1 MHDRMLMSHDEELGF
16 ETNDRVSPLTL
27 SGSVMS
33 VKSMASSGKMVPLMA
48 VCATVYLT
56 AASAC
61 YWIVGLASY
70 TPRG

>member
-16 ETNDRVSPLTL
+16 ETYDRVSPLVL

-33 VKSMASSGKMVPLMA
+33 VESMASGGKMVPLMA
-48 VCATVYLT
+48 VCATVYLA
-56 AASAC
+56 AASVY
-61 YWIVGLASY
+61 YWIGGLASY